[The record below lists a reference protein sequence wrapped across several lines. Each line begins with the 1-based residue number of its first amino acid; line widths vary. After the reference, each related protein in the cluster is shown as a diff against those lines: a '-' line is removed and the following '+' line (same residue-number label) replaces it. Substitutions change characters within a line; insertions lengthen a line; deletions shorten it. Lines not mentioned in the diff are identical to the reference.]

1 MSCQWPPGRTDAD
14 RQDRIG
20 DDRLAARY
28 SASVTSRQ
36 ADRAPGHPYF
46 ATGFQA
52 FAHRGGVWPG
62 IGENS
67 LAAFARAA
75 EAGFSYLETDVHVT
89 ADGMLVAFHD
99 ESLER
104 ITDGRGLIADHTA
117 AELAEFRIGGTDRI
131 PLLAELLQAFPQ
143 AYFNIDL
150 KAPGAVAPLVALL
163 RETGA
168 QQRVCVSSFSRAR
181 ISAFRRLAPEV
192 ATGLSRLGVVLLWLG
207 LPGVTRLLRGQAAQ
221 VPSRFWR
228 DRIPLVTRRFVRTAH
243 RHGVRVH
250 VWTINDAPAM
260 DALLEL
266 GVDGIVTDQPEILRT
281 ILEQRGIW
289 EEQQ

>member
-1 MSCQWPPGRTDAD
+1 MIKRAGE
-14 RQDRIG
+14 I
-20 DDRLAARY
+20 LALGQIDGCF
-28 SASVTSRQ
+28 S
-36 ADRAPGHPYF
+36 
-46 ATGFQA
+46 
-52 FAHRGGVWPG
+52 AHRAVDLREQRCGNLHVAY
-62 IGENS
+62 
-67 LAAFARAA
+67 AAQICS
-75 EAGFSYLETDVHVT
+75 GCKPCK
-89 ADGMLVAFHD
+89 
-99 ESLER
+99 
-104 ITDGRGLIADHTA
+104 IADHTA

-181 ISAFRRLAPEV
+181 ISAFRRLAPEG
-192 ATGLSRLGVVLLWLG
+192 ATGLSRLGVVLLGLG